1 MKTNNL
7 LEQLSLLEVL
17 YRHQERDSHCVLR
30 DHRQLFCTCD
40 ISIQEAEDLSVSS
53 SPMEKKTFCTSPVGE
68 TSPNKNSS
76 LLLNDPVGDNMLI
89 PARRIASR
97 SNWVGL
103 EESRLLIMLPS
114 RLDKKKI
121 VQKK

>member
-1 MKTNNL
+1 MEKGVKTSNL

-17 YRHQERDSHCVLR
+17 YRRQERDSHHVLR

-40 ISIQEAEDLSVSS
+40 ISIQKAENLSVSS
-53 SPMEKKTFCTSPVGE
+53 PTEQKTSCTSPAGE

-76 LLLNDPVGDNMLI
+76 LLLNDPVGDSMSIL
-89 PARRIASR
+89 ARRIASR
-97 SNWVGL
+97 SSWVGL

-114 RLDKKKI
+114 WLDK
-121 VQKK
+121 